1 MGGGTGG
8 GTFCKLWW
16 RQWNLRS
23 LEFFEVLFVW
33 KWEKSF
39 SAWYLAGFELPSM
52 CGDWNFPRVL
62 PQMRWRQVELKAF
75 VLYRV
80 CARKKY
86 SWPLSSWVCVKV
98 VISSKKKKKFQ
109 SQDKNLTTLSKP
121 PRKMVAHQP
130 NTAASYTHESSL
142 TCRNTTFGYHWSCTF
157 YQYRTVILYG
167 A

>member
-1 MGGGTGG
+1 MWLKGYDSVFCNCWWRQMMSASHAAISKRVIPELNSGCSGTHLDFFTGVKDWCQWWGGGTGG

-52 CGDWNFPRVL
+52 CGDWSFPRVL

-86 SWPLSSWVCVKV
+86 SQLASELMSLCK
-98 VISSKKKKKFQ
+98 SCHKF
-109 SQDKNLTTLSKP
+109 
-121 PRKMVAHQP
+121 
-130 NTAASYTHESSL
+130 
-142 TCRNTTFGYHWSCTF
+142 
-157 YQYRTVILYG
+157 
-167 A
+167 